1 MFFSDDMK
9 ELVMLM
15 QKHDE
20 FADVKDM
27 HCMFFQTQLTTG
39 DSATIYS
46 AEISEKTTSQ
56 THTVKGSSPI

>member
-27 HCMFFQTQLTTG
+27 HCMFF
-39 DSATIYS
+39 
-46 AEISEKTTSQ
+46 
-56 THTVKGSSPI
+56 